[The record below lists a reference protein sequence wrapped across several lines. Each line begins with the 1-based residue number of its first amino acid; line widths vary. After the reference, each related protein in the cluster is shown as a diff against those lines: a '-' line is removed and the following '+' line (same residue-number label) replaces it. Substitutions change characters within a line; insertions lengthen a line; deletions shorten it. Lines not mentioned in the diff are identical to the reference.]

1 MWSSMPSSDWAW
13 FFVNSM
19 GFVGESGGGD
29 GRVGTNVAG
38 CAVIFGRAKVEI
50 SADGSH
56 SFIV

>member
-1 MWSSMPSSDWAW
+1 
-13 FFVNSM
+13 M